1 MQEVSIPLQPSAGAI
16 HKPTVYETTTEV
28 ELSQSPSSS
37 PDNSS
42 PQLIPHSH
50 SASPS
55 PSQSQPM
62 ARLLDQAPEVLHHI
76 FQHVEPTDLARV
88 ARTCRHL
95 NSVVKTDELLWK
107 IHYLSLFDPP
117 DDDATGTWRARLT
130 RLINLQKILES
141 DSEEVKTQNLSEIL
155 TQTLALAEQALSTPP
170 KNTSFLS
177 KYYQQGLNI
186 NTILCCS
193 SLFTRAR
200 PRQWPPAPTEDLRQI
215 SAQLHV
221 LAGMNL
227 DAPWPDPEGQS
238 CSHVA
243 STRAGSIFDESY
255 DNNSDDSSDA
265 EIIDS
270 EAPDTDNEDTRL
282 RLRNHPTPI
291 RDVHPW
297 ARSRVYDLRRY
308 KESNMWGPFHD
319 DGSGRIDWE
328 KVQSIMIVLAYNHRL
343 YTERRGLIG
352 ADSLGLPADSTR
364 MADPVR
370 NVSSTR
376 SNLLRPWEGVFEGIA
391 PNSYVS
397 SPLEGKLKPSL
408 HPHLDAL
415 DPYGVTGTW
424 MRIVCFLD
432 YNDLYRFNFDPHAN
446 IPRDQ
451 ERDPISTREAFRL
464 IKLQLQ
470 VTRVEEQEG
479 LDVHGKPLLPVVYFE
494 GTSRSTFMAW
504 DPNAN
509 SRIRGTVQATPSGAV
524 RWTSFSIFHGEE
536 RWRSEGVQIGGL
548 NSARGILGNWFDK
561 DYDAHGP
568 AGPTAFW
575 KISDTMVEER
585 RRDVPNVLQIFMAE

>member
-1 MQEVSIPLQPSAGAI
+1 MQEVSVPVPPSAVTIG
-16 HKPTVYETTTEV
+16 KPPVYATTTEV
-28 ELSQSPSSS
+28 DVSHSPRPS
-37 PDNSS
+37 PDDSS
-42 PQLIPHSH
+42 PQLIPHSP

-55 PSQSQPM
+55 PSHTQPM

-76 FQHVEPTDLARV
+76 FQHVEPVDLARL

-95 NSVVKTDELLWK
+95 NRVVKTDELLWK

-117 DDDATGTWRARLT
+117 NDDDSETWRARLS

-141 DSEEVKTQNLSEIL
+141 DSEEVKTNNLSEIL
-155 TQTLALAEQALSTPP
+155 TQTLALTAQTLATSP

-200 PRQWPPAPTEDLRQI
+200 PRQWPCAPTEELRQI

-221 LAGMNL
+221 LAGMNI
-227 DAPWPDPEGQS
+227 DAPWPDPKDNP
-238 CSHVA
+238 A
-243 STRAGSIFDESY
+243 SI
-255 DNNSDDSSDA
+255 SDA
-265 EIIDS
+265 EIAEP
-270 EAPDTDNEDTRL
+270 EATEDTEDTRL
-282 RLRNHPTPI
+282 RLRDYPTPL

-308 KESNMWGPFHD
+308 KESNMWGPFLD

-328 KVQSIMIVLAYNHRL
+328 KVQAIMVVLAYNHRL

-352 ADSLGLPADSTR
+352 ADSLGLSDSIRTLLG
-364 MADPVR
+364 DSSVR

-376 SNLLRPWEGVFEGIA
+376 SNLLRPWEGLFEGIA
-391 PNSYVS
+391 PDSYVS
-397 SPLEGKLKPSL
+397 SPLDGKPKPSL
-408 HPHLDAL
+408 HPDLDAL

-432 YNDLYRFNFDPHAN
+432 YNDLYRFNFDPHGAN
-446 IPRDQ
+446 IPADQ

-470 VTRVEEQEG
+470 VTRVEDQDG
-479 LDVHGKPLLPVVYFE
+479 LDEHGKPLLPVVYFE

-509 SRIRGTVQATPSGAV
+509 SRIRGTVQATAAGAI

-548 NSARGILGNWFDK
+548 KSARGILGNWFDK

-575 KISDTMVEER
+575 KISDSMVEEK

>member
-1 MQEVSIPLQPSAGAI
+1 MQEVSVPVPPSAGAI
-16 HKPTVYETTTEV
+16 GKPTVYATTTEV
-28 ELSQSPSSS
+28 DVSRPS

-55 PSQSQPM
+55 PSHTQPM

-76 FQHVEPTDLARV
+76 FQHVEPVDLARL

-95 NSVVKTDELLWK
+95 NRVVKTDELLWK

-117 DDDATGTWRARLT
+117 NDDDSETWRARLS

-141 DSEEVKTQNLSEIL
+141 DSEEVKTNNLSEIL
-155 TQTLALAEQALSTPP
+155 TQTLALTAQTLATSP

-200 PRQWPPAPTEDLRQI
+200 PRQWPSAPTEDLRQI

-221 LAGMNL
+221 LAGMNI
-227 DAPWPDPEGQS
+227 DAPWPDPEGQT
-238 CSHVA
+238 CQH
-243 STRAGSIFDESY
+243 
-255 DNNSDDSSDA
+255 
-265 EIIDS
+265 
-270 EAPDTDNEDTRL
+270 DTEDTRL
-282 RLRNHPTPI
+282 RLRNYPTPL

-308 KESNMWGPFHD
+308 KESNMWGPFLD
-319 DGSGRIDWE
+319 DGTGRIDWE
-328 KVQSIMIVLAYNHRL
+328 KVQAIMVVLAYNHRL
-343 YTERRGLIG
+343 T
-352 ADSLGLPADSTR
+352 
-364 MADPVR
+364 VR

-376 SNLLRPWEGVFEGIA
+376 SNLLRPWEGLFEGIA
-391 PNSYVS
+391 PDSYVS
-397 SPLEGKLKPSL
+397 SPLDGKPKPSL
-408 HPHLDAL
+408 HPDLDAL

-432 YNDLYRFNFDPHAN
+432 YNDLYRFNFDPHGAN
-446 IPRDQ
+446 IPADQ

-470 VTRVEEQEG
+470 VTRVEEQDG
-479 LDVHGKPLLPVVYFE
+479 LDEHGKPLLPVVHFE

-509 SRIRGTVQATPSGAV
+509 SRIRGTVQATAAGAI

-548 NSARGILGNWFDK
+548 KSARGILGNWFDK

-575 KISDTMVEER
+575 KISDSMVEEK